1 MRESV
6 EIVLITVMINYILCK
21 RKFNNISILDKVF
34 DWRGKVAEGF
44 YGLSFSLLILFEFY
58 KFWWMGLRALDFEK
72 LIELIVFSSGT
83 VAVALKVSRFNSFLH
98 TYESFIENEY

>member
-1 MRESV
+1 M

-34 DWRGKVAEGF
+34 DWRGKIAEGF
-44 YGLSFSLLILFEFY
+44 YGLSFSLLILFELY
-58 KFWWMGLRALDFEK
+58 KLWFMRLRALDFEK